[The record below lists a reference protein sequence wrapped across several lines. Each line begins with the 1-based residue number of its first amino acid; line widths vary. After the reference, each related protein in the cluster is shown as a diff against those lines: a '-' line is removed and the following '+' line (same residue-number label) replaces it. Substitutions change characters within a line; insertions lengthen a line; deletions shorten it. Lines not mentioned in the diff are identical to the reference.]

1 VALTIRPGAFR
12 DFYRSPA
19 GLLVVITGAGFSA
32 LGSWWISRLGRTHE
46 ERRVLGPG
54 SSVGVAA

>member
-1 VALTIRPGAFR
+1 
-12 DFYRSPA
+12 
-19 GLLVVITGAGFSA
+19 VIIGAGFSA